1 MTLRPKIEVTLL
13 AVFAAGTSIC
23 SCASIA
29 KTNSTNDEI
38 VGIKGYTR
46 PKVDFQNNHKLLA
59 LAEHLPPMAPPS
71 REKPLLVV
79 YPRGG
84 EIASSSSFVVGS
96 TMPGYQVTI
105 NGAPVVVNRQG
116 FFAHV
121 VSLKLGKNSFN
132 VQTTSP
138 EGASVNTV
146 VEAVR
151 EKPPATMSDAAGSLA
166 FDKDSLRPKDDQAR
180 TTGDIIEFSCRA
192 TPGSKVSAILGG
204 HTIPMV
210 CLAEMRG
217 QKQAGANATLKSKL
231 VSSGVNPGLAAA
243 YGQMYQRYPAKRT
256 DSYVGLYKL
265 QPEDHFVDAP
275 LTFKLQK
282 EDSVSHTKQETSITA
297 AAKVTALKQPL
308 TAVTVA
314 DDTIIRTAPDAG
326 RLTPLPAGVRLLVD
340 GFDGENI
347 RCLYRTGKHVWIKK
361 AALQME
367 EAGAPAPSSVARTI
381 IVKKDNFGESV
392 VIPLSQR
399 LPFTIEQSLKPNRLI
414 LKVYGV
420 SSETD
425 WVYQAPME
433 DDNAVLVD
441 NVTWKQPDD
450 GTYEVAIDL
459 KNNRQWGF
467 FAEYGQGDN
476 ENSLVLHIK
485 NAPHLAPLNASGQTT
500 AQGKLA
506 GLSICLDP
514 GHGGAELGAI
524 GPSGIREAQV
534 NLGIALKVRDQL
546 QKEGATVYMT
556 RVDDTDVSLDDRVA
570 MARAKGVDLLI
581 SIHNNA
587 LPDGRDP
594 IKEHGTS
601 TYYYHPQSQ
610 ELAQVLKSSMA
621 KGVQLQPIGARYQ
634 NLALCRPSAM
644 QAVLVEVGF
653 MVNPDEYALLID
665 PGFQQRAA
673 AAIKDGLI
681 SYFGRD

>member
-1 MTLRPKIEVTLL
+1 MTLRPRIRIEVKYFL
-13 AVFAAGTSIC
+13 AAFAAGASIC
-23 SCASIA
+23 SCASNAETSTKTLSKPKPQLIA
-29 KTNSTNDEI
+29 
-38 VGIKGYTR
+38 V
-46 PKVDFQNNHKLLA
+46 
-59 LAEHLPPMAPPS
+59 AEHLPPMAPPS
-71 REKPLLVV
+71 VEKPLLVV
-79 YPRGG
+79 YPRGSA
-84 EIASSSSFVVGS
+84 EIPSASSFVVGS
-96 TMPGYQVTI
+96 TLPGYQVTV
-105 NGAPVVVNRQG
+105 NGAPVNVNRQG

-121 VSLKLGKNSFN
+121 VALKQGKNTFN
-132 VQTTSP
+132 VQAISP
-138 EGASVNTV
+138 AGAATNTV

-151 EKPPATMSDAAGSLA
+151 ERPPATMSENGLE
-166 FDKDSLRPKDDQAR
+166 FDKGSLRPKDDQAR

-192 TPGSKVSAILGG
+192 TPGSKVSAVLAG

-217 QKQAGANATLKSKL
+217 QKQSNNAATLKSKL
-231 VSSGVNPGLAAA
+231 VSNGVNPGLSAA
-243 YGQMYQRYPAKRT
+243 YGQMFQRFPAKRA
-256 DSYVGLYKL
+256 DFYVGLYKL
-265 QPEDHFVDAP
+265 QPEDNFVDAP

-282 EDSVSHTKQETSITA
+282 PDANTDRIKETSITA
-297 AAKVTALKQPL
+297 AAKITALKQPL

-314 DDTIIRTAPDAG
+314 EDTIVRTAPDAG

-347 RCLYRTGKHVWIKK
+347 RCFYRSGKHVWIKK

-367 EAGAPAPSSVARTI
+367 ETGAPAPSSVARTI
-381 IVKKDNFGESV
+381 IVKKDSFGESV

-399 LPFTIEQSLKPNRLI
+399 LPFTIEQTLKPNRLI
-414 LKVYGV
+414 LKVYGA

-467 FAEYGQGDN
+467 FAEYGQGEN
-476 ENSLVLHIK
+476 ENSLILHIK
-485 NAPHLAPLNASGQTT
+485 NAPRLNQLNASGQIPATV
-500 AQGKLA
+500 GKLA

-556 RVDDTDVSLDDRVA
+556 RQDDTDVSLDDRVA
-570 MARAKGVDLLI
+570 IARAKGVDLLI

-610 ELAQVLKSSMA
+610 ELAQVLKSAMA

-665 PGFQQRAA
+665 PAFQQRAA
-673 AAIKDGLI
+673 AAVKDGLI